1 MRRIA
6 NILGGIMKETL
17 FLISLVFVSVLFA
30 QTDMPRKPMK
40 RDMKPALIVI
50 DIQDR
55 YLPMMAEEEKDMA
68 LKMINGAIW
77 LFRQHDLPVIR
88 VYHSDPQFGASPGEE
103 GFEFPTSVII
113 KDDDPKVIKN
123 YPSSF
128 TKTDLDKILEDK
140 NVNTVFL
147 CGLSAVGC
155 VLATYYGAMDRGFE
169 VFMVKNA
176 IMSHKVE
183 YTDVVKEITETVSFK
198 TLQFMLE
205 HLRQ

>member
-1 MRRIA
+1 
-6 NILGGIMKETL
+6 MKETL
-17 FLISLVFVSVLFA
+17 FLITFALMSVLSA

-50 DIQDR
+50 DIQTR
-55 YLPMMAEEEKDMA
+55 YLPMMAEEGKDLA

-77 LFRQHDLPVIR
+77 LFRQQNLPVIR
-88 VYHSDPQFGASPGEE
+88 VYHSDPQFGPNPGEE
-103 GFEFPTSVII
+103 GFEFPSSVII

-123 YPSSF
+123 YPSAF
-128 TKTDLDKILEDK
+128 TKTDLDKILRDK

-155 VLATYYGAMDRGFE
+155 VLATYYGALDRSFE
-169 VFMVKNA
+169 AFMVKNA
-176 IMSHKVE
+176 IMSHKAE
-183 YTDVVKEITETVSFK
+183 YTDVVEEITETVSFK

-205 HLRQ
+205 HLRK